1 MKEVQINTTEKSKK
15 DVIISSWQNLER
27 LLGGGAFEIDAQDG
41 AGLAISVGEARHEQN
56 QQEKNSTT
64 HETYF

>member
-1 MKEVQINTTEKSKK
+1 M
-15 DVIISSWQNLER
+15 IISSWQNLER